1 MCTAND
7 DHDVCSWDMEQDWR
21 NFLSFWTIFYS
32 FNPNKTT
39 KKIKIKKN
47 TKNAERYHF
56 IPFYTKCTK
65 NHEHMPYCSWDMVH
79 DRCNCYFWFWAIFY
93 PFAPLTSKKI
103 KVSKN
108 GKNACRYHQFI
119 FLQMC
124 TKNYDQMM
132 HSSWDIVCD
141 RWTDGQ
147 KKWYIEEGAPPK
159 KNRTR
164 TIYSIIPEI
173 HNNYQ

>member
-1 MCTAND
+1 MTIMMYVPEIWNKI
-7 DHDVCSWDMEQDWR
+7 DVTFCHFGLFFTLLPPKKPPKKSK
-21 NFLSFWTIFYS
+21 L
-32 FNPNKTT
+32 KKT
-39 KKIKIKKN
+39 KKILKDIIL
-47 TKNAERYHF
+47 Y
-56 IPFYTKCTK
+56 KCTK

-93 PFAPLTSKKI
+93 PFAPLTSKK
-103 KVSKN
+103 KSKFQKMEKMPAGIIN
-108 GKNACRYHQFI
+108 LY

-132 HSSWDIVCD
+132 YSSWDIVCD

-173 HNNYQ
+173 LNNYQ